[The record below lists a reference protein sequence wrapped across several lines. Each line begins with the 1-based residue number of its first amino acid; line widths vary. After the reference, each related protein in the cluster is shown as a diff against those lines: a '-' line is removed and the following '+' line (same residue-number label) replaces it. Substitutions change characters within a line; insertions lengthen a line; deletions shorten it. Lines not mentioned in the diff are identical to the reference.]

1 MKNTVQLIGYVGRN
15 PETKTTNAGKKYTT
29 FTLATTEAYK
39 DKQGQKVENT
49 VWHNIILWDKLA
61 EIAERYVIKG
71 SQVGIQA
78 KLTNRAVKD
87 AQGNDRTEY
96 GLQVLDMLLL
106 GGKRPEAG
114 ANNSAPQNAQQSNN
128 IISKRELE
136 ENLPF

>member
-49 VWHNIILWDKLA
+49 VWHNITLWDKLA
-61 EIAERYVIKG
+61 DIAERYVIKG

-87 AQGNDRTEY
+87 AQGKDRTEY
-96 GLQVLDMLLL
+96 GLQVLDLLLL
-106 GGKRPEAG
+106 GGKRPEG
-114 ANNSAPQNAQQSNN
+114 VANAVMQ
-128 IISKRELE
+128 
-136 ENLPF
+136 